1 MMRHKNM
8 HAFLARARSIIG
20 KGPVALIMVE
30 DEIEVASTLRHHRN
44 AGFRTIVLFAA
55 SDLDLP
61 DLDLPDLAPQQ
72 EQQVQLHRVD
82 CDIFAAWSVPRVVN
96 AVIAAV
102 PGAWMYY
109 GYNAEYLFYPFCEQR
124 TVGELLAF
132 VAEERRASVL
142 TFVIDIYAGD
152 LAACPGAVSR
162 EDACLDKAGYYALNR
177 KDRDNNDMER
187 QYDFFGGFRW
197 RFEEHI
203 PQARRKIDRVAL
215 FRSRPGL
222 HLRDDHTFDDAE
234 YNTYACPWH
243 NSPTAALCS
252 FRAAKALRRNP
263 ASRDKIATFRWQ
275 HSVPFTWDSEQLL
288 NLGLMEPGQWF

>member
-20 KGPVALIMVE
+20 EGPVALIMVE
-30 DEIEVASTLRHHRN
+30 DQVEVASTLHHHRR
-44 AGFRTIVLFAA
+44 AGFRTVIMFAA
-55 SDLDLP
+55 PDLVLP
-61 DLDLPDLAPQQ
+61 DPELSDTALHDGMSPQ
-72 EQQVQLHRVD
+72 VHRVD
-82 CDIFAAWSVPRVVN
+82 CDIFSAWPVPRIVN

-102 PGAWMYY
+102 PAAWMYY

-124 TVGELLAF
+124 TIGELLTF
-132 VAEERRASVL
+132 VTQERRSSVL

-152 LAACPGAVSR
+152 LTVCPGAVSR
-162 EDACLDKAGYYALNR
+162 QDAYLDKAGYYALDR
-177 KDRDNNDMER
+177 KDRDKNDLAR

-203 PQARRKIDRVAL
+203 PPARRKIDRVAL

-222 HLRDDHTFDDAE
+222 HLREDHTFNDAE
-234 YNTYACPWH
+234 YNTFACPWH

-252 FRAAKALRRNP
+252 FRTAKALRRNP
-263 ASRDKIATFRWQ
+263 ASRDDIASFRWQ
-275 HSVPFTWDSEQLL
+275 HSVPFTWGSEQLL
-288 NLGLMEPGQWF
+288 DLGLMEPGQWF